1 MELSALQNQILNSPS
16 KKTVVLSS
24 AASGKSRLLTEKV
37 RQILRA
43 GVNPRD
49 IAAITFTNMAAGE
62 LKSRLGEDY
71 KEGLYVGTIH
81 GLANYMLCRGGVDTS
96 KVLKDEDFDRLFHL
110 IKMNPNVV
118 IHLKWILLDEAQD
131 SDSNQFEF
139 MFKMI
144 NPECFFV
151 CGDPKQCQPAGT
163 KILLRGGKEKNIE
176 DILPGDEIVW
186 YDNTNGRCCGLNN
199 SYNAVHKYV
208 QNIESHD
215 ISTGIITTVTTEDGL
230 TSKYTENHRTFI
242 KMRDDTQYEHCIY
255 LMCDNTYRFRVGK
268 IALRGTKTKNGNPWR
283 TKMTDEKCTKIW
295 LLKVFEND
303 LDARVYEQ
311 KISYKYQIPQICWQT
326 DKVKWTQEHIDYIY
340 DGLDTKTGA
349 KQCLIDHNLSID
361 YPLIDKNIEWSMSQ
375 KFASNAVAQLYAIN
389 IIPEVMDCIIYNSN
403 AKNYKEFKHITCTK
417 DVITKPTTVYSLNVD
432 GETYVADGII
442 THNSIYQWKGSDPSL
457 LINLANRSD
466 VELFHMNENFRNGT
480 NILNYAKKIITPTGL
495 DDLSMSKTGKSGVVT
510 KATFNADLI
519 VDKICE
525 EDEFKNWAILT
536 RTNQE
541 IDVLSQVLIRADIP
555 FDTFKQ
561 GDLSKEEL
569 NTKMEQNTVKL
580 LTIHS
585 AKGLEWNNV
594 IVIGARYYNNEER
607 NTGYVAATRARNQL
621 IWMSGPTKAFINSL
635 YR

>member
-1 MELSALQNQILNSPS
+1 MELSALQNQILNSSS

-110 IKMNPNVV
+110 IKMNPNIV

-151 CGDPKQCQPAGT
+151 CGDPKQ
-163 KILLRGGKEKNIE
+163 
-176 DILPGDEIVW
+176 
-186 YDNTNGRCCGLNN
+186 
-199 SYNAVHKYV
+199 
-208 QNIESHD
+208 
-215 ISTGIITTVTTEDGL
+215 
-230 TSKYTENHRTFI
+230 
-242 KMRDDTQYEHCIY
+242 
-255 LMCDNTYRFRVGK
+255 
-268 IALRGTKTKNGNPWR
+268 
-283 TKMTDEKCTKIW
+283 
-295 LLKVFEND
+295 
-303 LDARVYEQ
+303 
-311 KISYKYQIPQICWQT
+311 
-326 DKVKWTQEHIDYIY
+326 
-340 DGLDTKTGA
+340 
-349 KQCLIDHNLSID
+349 
-361 YPLIDKNIEWSMSQ
+361 
-375 KFASNAVAQLYAIN
+375 
-389 IIPEVMDCIIYNSN
+389 
-403 AKNYKEFKHITCTK
+403 
-417 DVITKPTTVYSLNVD
+417 
-432 GETYVADGII
+432 
-442 THNSIYQWKGSDPSL
+442 SIYQWKGSDPSL

-466 VELFHMNENFRNGT
+466 VDLFHMNENFRNGT

-510 KATFNADLI
+510 KASFNADLI

-541 IDVLSQVLIRADIP
+541 IDVISQVLIRADVP

-635 YR
+635 YK